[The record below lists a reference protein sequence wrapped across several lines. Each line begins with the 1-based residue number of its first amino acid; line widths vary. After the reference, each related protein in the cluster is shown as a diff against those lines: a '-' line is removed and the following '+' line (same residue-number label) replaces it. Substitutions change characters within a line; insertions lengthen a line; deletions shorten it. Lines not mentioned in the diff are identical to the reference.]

1 MSLVRIGDAVG
12 LYKILH
18 ARGPMTVAELAAE
31 TGVNQRYLCEW
42 LSHQA
47 ASNYLAYDPAT
58 QSFTL
63 PPEQAMVFAIDDSPV
78 SMLGAFDVMAAM
90 LENGEKVQPAFR
102 TGGGV
107 RWSDQASCLFC
118 ATARFSVRAI
128 TITSSATDSRRSTVS
143 SKNCNAAPRWPMSGA
158 VTADPPC

>member
-31 TGVNQRYLCEW
+31 AGVNQRYLCEW

-63 PPEQAMVFAIDDSPV
+63 PPEQALVFAIDDSPV

-90 LENGEKVQPAFR
+90 LEKGR
-102 TGGGV
+102 
-107 RWSDQASCLFC
+107 RS
-118 ATARFSVRAI
+118 
-128 TITSSATDSRRSTVS
+128 SRRSGRVAG
-143 SKNCNAAPRWPMSGA
+143 CPGA
-158 VTADPPC
+158 IRLALRRVRSDANIEIFRFRKARRAHGDMVATHIREG